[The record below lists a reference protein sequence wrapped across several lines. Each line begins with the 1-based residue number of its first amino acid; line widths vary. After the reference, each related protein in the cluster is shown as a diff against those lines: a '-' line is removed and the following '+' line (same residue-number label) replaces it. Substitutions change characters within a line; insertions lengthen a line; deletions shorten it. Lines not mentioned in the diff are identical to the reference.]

1 MDLGFPTYLPID
13 WKEGTMRT
21 IKTIILSL
29 GVVGG
34 LAACMPTGFLVS
46 KPTASTAQQSVAI
59 EPKTQSND
67 RPTETGAGVPG
78 YLVNC
83 SDINAAGELVQ
94 VGCSVASSDGK
105 RVPTTADSWT
115 RYEVKLSPNANPSI
129 QVSKSMAESGQPW
142 DVIFAFTG
150 APLVEL
156 RTAAQSSTYTYSEAD
171 EKGETVTAETPPPVA
186 PKPAP
191 TPNQTCTDGVLL
203 EGICMVTVSASCTD
217 YCGQSQMK
225 VHPWVVDR
233 FGAGA
238 AGNRQA
244 CIDLYEKFPDRNPI
258 AMGFGVNDVVTFR
271 GLGCHRSATGRTFF
285 DSATTDP
292 GNAPFFGYTRIC
304 ACQ

>member
-1 MDLGFPTYLPID
+1 
-13 WKEGTMRT
+13 MRT
-21 IKTIILSL
+21 IKTLILGLGLTGSL
-29 GVVGG
+29 V
-34 LAACMPTGFLVS
+34 ACMPSGFLVS

-94 VGCSVASSDGK
+94 VGCSIASRDGK
-105 RVPTTADSWT
+105 RVEAGADSWT
-115 RYEVKLSPNANPSI
+115 RYEVKLSPAANPNISI
-129 QVSKSMAESGQPW
+129 AKSMAAEGEPW
-142 DVIFAFTG
+142 DVIFSFTG

-171 EKGETVTAETPPPVA
+171 DKGATVTAETPPPVTA

-191 TPNQTCTDGVLL
+191 TAQTCTEGVLF
-203 EGICMVTVSASCTD
+203 EGVCMVSVASSCTE
-217 YCGQSQMK
+217 YCEQSQLK
-225 VHPWVVDR
+225 VHPFVVDR

-244 CIDLYEKFPDRNPI
+244 CVDLYEKFPDRTPI
-258 AMGFGVNDVVTFR
+258 PSIGVRDVMTFR
-271 GLGCHRSATGRTFF
+271 GLGCHRSANGQTFF

-292 GNAPFFGYTRIC
+292 ASSPFFGYTRIC

>member
-1 MDLGFPTYLPID
+1 
-13 WKEGTMRT
+13 MRT
-21 IKTIILSL
+21 IKSIILSL
-29 GVVGG
+29 GVAAG

-46 KPTASTAQQSVAI
+46 KPTASTSQQSVAI

-94 VGCSVASSDGK
+94 VGCSVASRDGK
-105 RVPTTADSWT
+105 RIPTTEDSWN
-115 RYEVKLSPNANPSI
+115 RYEVKLAPTANPNI
-129 QVSKSMAESGQPW
+129 RVSKSMAASGEPW

-156 RTAAQSSTYTYSEAD
+156 RTAAQASTYTYSEAD

-186 PKPAP
+186 PKPVATP
-191 TPNQTCTDGVLL
+191 TNQTCTDGVLL
-203 EGICMVTVSASCTD
+203 EGICMVTVASSCTE
-217 YCGQSQMK
+217 YCAQSQMK
-225 VHPWVVDR
+225 VHPWVVER

-244 CIDLYEKFPDRNPI
+244 CADLYAKFPDRTLIPSI
-258 AMGFGVNDVVTFR
+258 GVTDVMTFR
-271 GLGCHRSATGRTFF
+271 GLGCHRSANGQTFF

-292 GNAPFFGYTRIC
+292 SSSPFFGYTRIC

>member
-1 MDLGFPTYLPID
+1 MQ
-13 WKEGTMRT
+13 T
-21 IKTIILSL
+21 IKTFILGL
-29 GVVGG
+29 GVASSLV
-34 LAACMPTGFLVS
+34 ACMPQGFLVS

-94 VGCSVASSDGK
+94 VGCSVASRDGK
-105 RVPTTADSWT
+105 RVPTTEDSWT
-115 RYEVKLSPNANPSI
+115 RYEVKPAPNANPNI
-129 QVSKSMAESGQPW
+129 RISKSMAASGEPW
-142 DVIFAFTG
+142 DVIFGFTG
-150 APLVEL
+150 APVAEL
-156 RTAAQSSTYTYSEAD
+156 RMAAQSSTYTYSEAD

-191 TPNQTCTDGVLL
+191 APTNQACTDGVLL
-203 EGICMVTVSASCTD
+203 EGICMVSVSSSCTD
-217 YCGQSQMK
+217 YCAQSQLK
-225 VHPWVVDR
+225 VHPWVVER

-244 CIDLYEKFPDRNPI
+244 CADLYEKFPDNTPI
-258 AMGFGVNDVVTFR
+258 PMSFGVNDVMTFR
-271 GLGCHRSATGRTFF
+271 GLGCHRSANGQTFF

-292 GNAPFFGYTRIC
+292 STAPFFGYSRIC